1 MIKMLLVKFHYLKIK
16 YSKSIEKIKDYYGIS
31 NNKLVLNKK
40 TYCNIIYIHILALE

>member
-1 MIKMLLVKFHYLKIK
+1 MLLVKFRYLKIK
-16 YSKSIEKIKDYYGIS
+16 YTKSIKKKDYYGIS

>member
-1 MIKMLLVKFHYLKIK
+1 MITILLVKFHYLKIK
-16 YSKSIEKIKDYYGIS
+16 YTKSIKKKDYYGIS